1 MAGQSFEA
9 SHERRDVPQHGAD
22 RTAHA
27 ARHEATNGLMHGG
40 TDHKNL
46 SKLPSNKH
54 SELHHVHIDGAGKPA
69 DHKPADH
76 KPADHKPADHKPADH
91 KPAKSPEKQLSEH
104 MVSDLQNKNNQ
115 GELSPETTKE
125 LSDLS
130 RKAYAKDGM
139 AGVDKLGDKINNEL
153 RNTQDENQVP
163 GWKKRF
169 EFGNSTGT
177 WRDFSLNN
185 GSMKN
190 TAGVEL
196 AK

>member
-1 MAGQSFEA
+1 MAGQNFEA

-27 ARHEATNGLMHGG
+27 ARNEATNGLMHGG

-54 SELHHVHIDGAGKPA
+54 SELHHVHIDGTGKPA
-69 DHKPADH
+69 EQ
-76 KPADHKPADHKPADH
+76 

-115 GELSPETTKE
+115 GHLSPDTTKE
-125 LSDLS
+125 LADLS
-130 RKAYAKDGM
+130 RQAYSKDGM
-139 AGVDKLGDKINNEL
+139 NGVDKLGDKINNEL
-153 RNTQDENQVP
+153 QNTQQENQVP
-163 GWKKRF
+163 GWQKRF

-177 WRDFSLNN
+177 WRDFSLTN
-185 GSMKN
+185 GSTKD

>member
-1 MAGQSFEA
+1 MAGQNFEA

-27 ARHEATNGLMHGG
+27 ARNEATNGLMHGG

-54 SELHHVHIDGAGKPA
+54 SELPHVHIDGAGKA
-69 DHKPADH
+69 
-76 KPADHKPADHKPADH
+76 ADHKPADH

-104 MVSDLQNKNNQ
+104 MVSDLQNKNNEGQ
-115 GELSPETTKE
+115 LSPDTTKE

-139 AGVDKLGDKINNEL
+139 AGVDKLGDKINSAL
-153 RNTQDENQVP
+153 QDTQQENQVP
-163 GWKKRF
+163 GWQKRF

-185 GSMKN
+185 GSMKD